1 MTTTDRGTKPTST
14 RGDGL
19 RATDAGTGASPS
31 ADPSEADPSEADP
44 SEADP
49 SEAGPTGR
57 GAVPTGTGAVPR
69 SPLVVLAAATATH
82 GTGRDGDIPLPRLP
96 GFVESAFSP
105 LVYEVAAR
113 CLTGRQDGGTSRASE
128 AANGGGSRTAV
139 ALASLMGDTTT
150 ADLASRRV
158 VSGRVH
164 NPLLFMQATPNS
176 VLGHLS
182 REFGI
187 TGQMFSVS
195 TFGDPVTEL
204 LDMADL
210 LLEDPE
216 LDQVLVVGVELGG
229 GERWAAVHRELS
241 AEDGRPVPDLPA
253 SAALAVAVLL
263 GRPGPGAHSGAGTP
277 MTIGPTETFAGERS
291 AAAPHAGSVQGLFDL
306 ADAHRRLPR
315 DTERDETESHAH
327 Q

>member
-1 MTTTDRGTKPTST
+1 MTDTDLVRTTETRSAGRSGAPAGST
-14 RGDGL
+14 V
-19 RATDAGTGASPS
+19 ASRS
-31 ADPSEADPSEADP
+31 AL
-44 SEADP
+44 
-49 SEAGPTGR
+49 GVR
-57 GAVPTGTGAVPR
+57 
-69 SPLVVLAAATATH
+69 AAATATH

-113 CLTGRQDGGTSRASE
+113 CLTERPDGGTSRSGE
-128 AANGGGSRTAV
+128 AGSGVGARTAV

-187 TGQMFSVS
+187 TGQMFSLS
-195 TFGDPVTEL
+195 TLADPVTEL

-229 GERWAAVHRELS
+229 SERWAAVHRELS
-241 AEDGRPVPDLPA
+241 ADNGRQVPDLPA
-253 SAALAVAVLL
+253 SGALAAALLL
-263 GRPGPGAHSGAGTP
+263 GRAGPGAHPGSGAP
-277 MTIGPTETFAGERS
+277 MTTLSTETYAGMRS
-291 AAAPHAGSVQGLFDL
+291 GAASHPGSVQGLFDL
-306 ADAHRRLPR
+306 AAAHRRRPGIG
-315 DTERDETESHAH
+315 ERDETESHAH
-327 Q
+327 H

>member
-1 MTTTDRGTKPTST
+1 MTKTELGRKTETRAADRTETP
-14 RGDGL
+14 
-19 RATDAGTGASPS
+19 ATGVTASHP
-31 ADPSEADPSEADP
+31 AL
-44 SEADP
+44 
-49 SEAGPTGR
+49 G
-57 GAVPTGTGAVPR
+57 
-69 SPLVVLAAATATH
+69 VLAAATATH

-113 CLTGRQDGGTSRASE
+113 CLTARPRGDTSRSGE
-128 AANGGGSRTAV
+128 AESGEGSRTAV

-150 ADLASRRV
+150 ADVASRRV

-164 NPLLFMQATPNS
+164 NPLLFMQATANS

-187 TGQMFSVS
+187 TGQMFSLS
-195 TFGDPVTEL
+195 TLDDPATEL
-204 LDMADL
+204 LAMADL

-216 LDQVLVVGVELGG
+216 LDRVLVVGVELGG

-241 AEDGRPVPDLPA
+241 ADHGRPVPDLPA
-253 SAALAVAVLL
+253 SAAVAAAVLL
-263 GRPGPGAHSGAGTP
+263 GRPGSGTP
-277 MTIGPTETFAGERS
+277 VTIMPTETYAGES
-291 AAAPHAGSVQGLFDL
+291 PAAAPHTGSVQGLFDL
-306 ADAHRRLPR
+306 ADAHRRLLR
-315 DTERDETESHAH
+315 DGDRDETETHAH

>member
-1 MTTTDRGTKPTST
+1 M
-14 RGDGL
+14 
-19 RATDAGTGASPS
+19 
-31 ADPSEADPSEADP
+31 
-44 SEADP
+44 
-49 SEAGPTGR
+49 
-57 GAVPTGTGAVPR
+57 AVDKAVPR

-113 CLTGRQDGGTSRASE
+113 CLTERPADH
-128 AANGGGSRTAV
+128 SRTAV
-139 ALASLMGDTTT
+139 VLASLMGDTTT

-195 TFGDPVTEL
+195 TFDDPVTEL

-216 LDQVLVVGVELGG
+216 LEQVLVVGVELGG

-253 SAALAVAVLL
+253 SAALAAAVLL
-263 GRPGPGAHSGAGTP
+263 GRPGSGAHSGSGAL
-277 MTIGPTETFAGERS
+277 MTVGPTETFAGERS